1 MQNKNSTHAGKRKH
15 SAMAVIAAAAVF
27 SGALGITPVFAEG
40 SAAPVVGVSGEQA
53 DVATPATVTVSGL
66 KKGSTV
72 KLYQI
77 VDGYYKDGKL
87 VKYVL
92 MDPENG
98 KIAAIG
104 DSAKGQTKD
113 SNDIITE
120 AEITTIAANIRDKK
134 FTADTGTDMTV
145 GTEAD
150 ADGKVSATASV
161 EPGMYMVLATDPDG
175 AMVYNPAIVAVNI
188 TDVNANKTEGGSV
201 KMTDFFTA
209 GSENVYVKSSESS
222 DKAKKE
228 ITGSTKKAVLAE
240 RETAGAEMNPTISG
254 GDTVAIGDTEHF
266 KISGIRIPSYSV
278 EYKNPSYVITD
289 NLDSSFDKVD
299 TSKVVV
305 YVGGTEE
312 ANKVAPSSGDT
323 KTYTIAAGTDS
334 GFVITFDSAY
344 LTSLRGKTD
353 AERDIVVTYDAI
365 LGENATNNF
374 AENHNRVDV
383 KYSNDPK
390 DSTQTHTVDKD
401 TYTYT
406 FGIGATALDS
416 EATTSDQ
423 DKTKSVPS
431 VIKAGADQVTT
442 TNDKTTLKE
451 AGKALAG
458 ATFTLYS
465 DEACTKVSKTV
476 LQPEGTA
483 VSAADGSITFSG
495 LDEGTY
501 YMKETTAP
509 AGYGLSGQT
518 FKFVIAATLDNDG
531 VLKSYTVT
539 TSYKDATHS
548 DWTGASTATF
558 TAASYTKKDDGSID
572 YSAEAEGKTA
582 STITGSAVGDAYI
595 IVDTKL
601 QNMPSTGGTGL
612 MLIVALAAGAGAAG
626 YALDKKRKAQAE

>member
-27 SGALGITPVFAEG
+27 SGALGITPVFAE
-40 SAAPVVGVSGEQA
+40 SAATVVGVSGEQA

-104 DSAKGQTKD
+104 DSAKGQTKGT
-113 SNDIITE
+113 NDIIKE
-120 AEITTIAANIRDKK
+120 DEITTIAANIRDKK
-134 FTADTGTDMTV
+134 FTADTGTDMKV

-175 AMVYNPAIVAVNI
+175 AMVYNPAVVAVNI
-188 TDVNANKTEGGSV
+188 TDVNANTTEGGAV

-240 RETAGAEMNPTISG
+240 GETAGAEQKPILSG

-289 NLDSSFDKVD
+289 NLDSSFDKVN

-353 AERDIVVTYDAI
+353 AERDIVVTYDAV
-365 LGENATNNF
+365 LGEKATNNF

-416 EATTSDQ
+416 EQ
-423 DKTKSVPS
+423 DKTKYVPS

-442 TNDKTTLKE
+442 TNDKTTLKK
-451 AGKALAG
+451 AGQALAG

-501 YMKETTAP
+501 YMKETKAP

-518 FKFVIAATLDNDG
+518 FQFVIAATLDDDG

-539 TSYKDATHS
+539 TSYKDATHT
-548 DWTGASTATF
+548 DWTNASKAEF

-572 YSAEAEGKTA
+572 YSAETEGKTA
-582 STITGSAVGDAYI
+582 STITGSDVGDAYI